1 MADDVHECAKLGA
14 TVFHI
19 HSRDENQKPTM
30 RVDVF
35 RETCRL
41 IKERDPEVIIQIST
55 GGRAP
60 NIPGWDLTAKP
71 LKNWRIDPLNLLP
84 EMGSFTPG
92 SCNLNPIVYANSE
105 ELCQDLA
112 KKYHDTG
119 IKPQIEVFDSMM
131 ITNAYNLVKQGLLKR
146 PLDFGFVM
154 GAPGSQAMTLQQV
167 GHLASMLQPGDTWT
181 SIGIGKF
188 EMPLAYMAICMGGH
202 VRVGLEDTNKLPDGK
217 LATNVE
223 LVKHVVD
230 MAAMMGR
237 EIANPAESRKILS
250 MPEEYKDRICPQLKA
265 PLTDLVSEIAVYEAF
280 GKVVIGEDFA
290 EVVPVAKP
298 DPTKVSFA
306 ESGYA
311 TKAEYC
317 AAIMASQ

>member
-1 MADDVHECAKLGA
+1 MLFAALTRVPSSSPRVQSNAQECSL
-14 TVFHI
+14 
-19 HSRDENQKPTM
+19 RQ
-30 RVDVF
+30 
-35 RETCRL
+35 L
-41 IKERDPEVIIQIST
+41 
-55 GGRAP
+55 
-60 NIPGWDLTAKP
+60 
-71 LKNWRIDPLNLLP
+71 
-84 EMGSFTPG
+84 
-92 SCNLNPIVYANSE
+92 
-105 ELCQDLA
+105 
-112 KKYHDTG
+112 
-119 IKPQIEVFDSMM
+119 
-131 ITNAYNLVKQGLLKR
+131 
-146 PLDFGFVM
+146 
-154 GAPGSQAMTLQQV
+154 
-167 GHLASMLQPGDTWT
+167 GHLISMVKPGDTWT